1 LDAALL
7 PLAKCRLA
15 SSSVRKIVSGKRS
28 PRMTTD
34 LMQVYSI
41 EVGDTLLVNGDI
53 YSVVDTDYADEGD
66 DLHVLTLV
74 DEEGN
79 LKEMRASGRSEVRIV
94 ITEYV

>member
-1 LDAALL
+1 
-7 PLAKCRLA
+7 
-15 SSSVRKIVSGKRS
+15 
-28 PRMTTD
+28 MTTD

>member
-1 LDAALL
+1 
-7 PLAKCRLA
+7 
-15 SSSVRKIVSGKRS
+15 
-28 PRMTTD
+28 MTTD

-53 YSVVDTDYADEGD
+53 YTVVDTDYDDEGD

-79 LKEMRASGRSEVRIV
+79 RKRMRAPGRSEVRLV
-94 ITEYV
+94 VTEYV

>member
-1 LDAALL
+1 
-7 PLAKCRLA
+7 
-15 SSSVRKIVSGKRS
+15 
-28 PRMTTD
+28 MTTE

-41 EVGDTLLVNGDI
+41 EVGDILLVNGDI
-53 YSVVDTDYADEGD
+53 YTVVDTDYADEGD

-79 LKEMRASGRSEVRIV
+79 RKKLRAPGRSEVRLV

>member
-1 LDAALL
+1 
-7 PLAKCRLA
+7 
-15 SSSVRKIVSGKRS
+15 
-28 PRMTTD
+28 MTTD

-41 EVGDTLLVNGDI
+41 EVGDTLLINGDI
-53 YSVVDTDYADEGD
+53 YSVIDTDYADEGD
-66 DLHVLTLV
+66 DLHVLTLA

>member
-1 LDAALL
+1 
-7 PLAKCRLA
+7 
-15 SSSVRKIVSGKRS
+15 
-28 PRMTTD
+28 MTTD

-53 YSVVDTDYADEGD
+53 YTVVDTDYADEGD

-79 LKEMRASGRSEVRIV
+79 RKQLRAPGRSEVRIV
-94 ITEYV
+94 VTEYV